1 MAKRGGFSR
10 KSSASEEIPSSSMA
24 DIAFLL
30 LIFFMV
36 STVFRK
42 ERPVPIDWAQAE
54 ATEKIDEKRKN
65 ILHLWVDSEG
75 QVHINDQLIADG
87 SIAGVVR
94 PLYAENRSLVV
105 AIRGD
110 RDVPY
115 SQINAIT
122 EQLKQSGAVR
132 VTFATR
138 IEQRVQRARR

>member
-42 ERPVPIDWAQAE
+42 ERDQPIEWVTAE

-65 ILHLWVDSEG
+65 ILHLWVDPDG
-75 QVHINDQLIADG
+75 QVFINDQLVPYE

-94 PLYAENRSLVV
+94 PLYSENRNLVV
-105 AIRGD
+105 AVRGD

-138 IEQRVQRARR
+138 VEQRVQRARR

>member
-42 ERPVPIDWAQAE
+42 ERDQPIEWANAE

-65 ILHLWVDSEG
+65 IVHVWIDDSG
-75 QVHINDQLIADG
+75 TVFINDQIVPFE
-87 SIAGVVR
+87 SIAGVIR
-94 PLYAENRSLVV
+94 PLYTENRNLVV

-110 RDVPY
+110 REVPY
-115 SQINAIT
+115 NQINTIT
-122 EQLKQSGAVR
+122 EQLQASGAVR

-138 IEQRVQRARR
+138 VEQRVQRARR

>member
-42 ERPVPIDWAQAE
+42 ERDQPIEWANAE

-65 ILHLWVDSEG
+65 IVHVWIDDSG
-75 QVHINDQLIADG
+75 AVFINDQIVPFE
-87 SIAGVVR
+87 SIAGVIR
-94 PLYAENRSLVV
+94 PLYTENRNLVV

-110 RDVPY
+110 REVPY
-115 SQINAIT
+115 NQINTIT
-122 EQLKQSGAVR
+122 EQLQASGAVR

-138 IEQRVQRARR
+138 VEQRVQRARR